1 MMKIEQMRKLILGA
15 GVGLATTVFS
25 TLPTLAQNF
34 TVSPMVTIAEARAGQ
49 IKSTININNQGNEP
63 LRVRVYGEDFRY
75 DKTKGFVSIP
85 THDRS
90 ALTYVQFSPRE
101 LVVPPGVTRNV
112 RIGAILPPS
121 LPDGE
126 YRAVIFV
133 EDLKERNIKESSG
146 NAIVIKARVASV
158 FFLSKGASKSE
169 LQISAASWDNIGKKL
184 NIVVKNNG
192 NQTSYPDINWEIK
205 KDGKEIATNQIKG
218 ILVQSQ
224 NERETILNGGEKLT
238 ALASGNYILSG
249 EIING
254 KNPKTPFTMNINIP

>member
-1 MMKIEQMRKLILGA
+1 MMKIQQMRKLILGA

-34 TVSPMVTIAEARAGQ
+34 TVAPMVTIAEARAGQ

-75 DKTKGFVSIP
+75 DKIKGFVSIP

-90 ALTYVQFSPRE
+90 ALSYIQFSPKE
-101 LVVPPGVTRNV
+101 LVVPPGVNRNV

-133 EDLKERNIKESSG
+133 EDLKERNIREGNG

-184 NIVVKNNG
+184 MVVVKNNG
-192 NQTSYPDINWEIK
+192 NKTSYPDINWEIK
-205 KDGKEIATNQIKG
+205 KDGKEIAASQVKG

-224 NERETILNGGEKLT
+224 NERETNLMSGDKL
-238 ALASGNYILSG
+238 ASLASGNYVLSG
-249 EIING
+249 EIVNG
-254 KNPKTPFTMNINIP
+254 KNPKTPFSLNITIP